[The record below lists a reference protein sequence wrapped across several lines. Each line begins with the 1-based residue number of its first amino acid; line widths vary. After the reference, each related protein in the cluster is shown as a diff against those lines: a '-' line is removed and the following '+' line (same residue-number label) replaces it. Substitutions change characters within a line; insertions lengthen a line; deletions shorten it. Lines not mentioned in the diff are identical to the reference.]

1 MPSTTSRKDA
11 ARARAEVQKY
21 FAKLPVDSR
30 KHVKQLREIIRSV
43 APTAVDVISYG
54 IAAFRLDGRILIWY
68 AGWKNH
74 CSLYPL
80 TAADR
85 RAAEKA
91 GYKTA
96 KGTVQFPNDD
106 PIPTGLIRRLVK
118 SRVAEVRKK
127 SKA

>member
-1 MPSTTSRKDA
+1 MTTTATAKDA
-11 ARARAEVQKY
+11 ARGRAEVQKY
-21 FAKLPVDSR
+21 FARLPVDSR
-30 KHVKQLREIIRSV
+30 KRVKELREIIRAV
-43 APTAVDVISYG
+43 APAALDVVSYG

-80 TAADR
+80 TTADR

-96 KGTVQFPNDD
+96 KGTVQFPNDE
-106 PIPTGLIRRLVK
+106 PLPTALVRRLVK

>member
-1 MPSTTSRKDA
+1 VEILAPKDA

-21 FAKLPVDSR
+21 IAKLPIDSR
-30 KHVKQLREIIRSV
+30 KYAKQLREIIRGV
-43 APTAVDVISYG
+43 APDAVDVISYG

-68 AGWKNH
+68 AGWTKH

-80 TAADR
+80 TVADR

-96 KGTVQFPNDD
+96 KGTVQFPLDE
-106 PIPTGLIRRLVK
+106 PLPTDLIRRLVK